1 MLGQRHQ
8 LILKLDYNEA
18 ISFAEKYFATVAD
31 SAGHL
36 LSALVGRCCA
46 VYQPHDAIEFP
57 SLQGFQQSTI
67 AVSPLHSTFC
77 SILLRMCLR
86 AQVVLHGESF
96 WNFMHAKCIP
106 SRKQQLQF
114 TFSFPIICI
123 IIFTFC
129 QNVNI
134 TSEISLILSPAIFLR
149 QFSVLQIVLA
159 ENLQSTFFKN

>member
-1 MLGQRHQ
+1 MLGWRHQ

-18 ISFAEKYFATVAD
+18 LSFAEKYFATVAD

-36 LSALVGRCCA
+36 LSALVGRCCT

-86 AQVVLHGESF
+86 VLHGESF

-106 SRKQQLQF
+106 SRKQQQQF
-114 TFSFPIICI
+114 TFSFPIICN
-123 IIFTFC
+123 IIFTFS

-134 TSEISLILSPAIFLR
+134 TSEISLILSPAIFPR

-159 ENLQSTFFKN
+159 EKLQSVFFKN